1 MNSVVVH
8 LALALFGTVGS
19 CILIWRL
26 ADPDPKHLRAAL
38 GPQELLAAERRVQ
51 WAESMLAALAG
62 AASMHRA
69 PSLGMANVGAHYI
82 PLRHRV
88 CVSHAFLARL
98 SDAELQLI
106 LAHEVGHAARR
117 WKTFFRAGG
126 ISEEVLADRLALRIA
141 SATPEQWLHTVLA
154 SIAAE
159 PSLAMNLELERR
171 ALALCVVY
179 SPL

>member
-117 WKTFFRAGG
+117 CKTFFRAGG

-171 ALALCVVY
+171 ALALGVVY